1 MKRTLL
7 RDLDDP
13 GCLIYGIGNLG
24 RQDDG
29 LGWAFVDW
37 VEENRLC
44 PQARLVRGYQLQLE
58 DADLV
63 SRVKA
68 VLFVD
73 STKSEQVESFAF
85 SSPEPRLDFS
95 FTSHA
100 LSVESVLATSRQCF
114 DYVPQCHLLA
124 IRGFQWD
131 LAVGL
136 TAAARSNL
144 AAVTRYLSPSLV
156 YPQPR
161 TAGAAHG

>member
-1 MKRTLL
+1 MHPTLL
-7 RDLDDP
+7 DQLNDES
-13 GCLIYGIGNLG
+13 CLIVGIGNVG

-37 VEENRLC
+37 LEDTGACSR
-44 PQARLVRGYQLQLE
+44 ARLVRCYQLQLE

-63 SRVKA
+63 SRVRM

-73 STKSEQVESFAF
+73 STKEDQVESFAV
-85 SSPEPRLDFS
+85 SIPEPRLDFS

-100 LSVESVLATSRQCF
+100 LSVQSVLATSRQCF

-124 IRGFQWD
+124 IRGHEWE

-136 TAAARSNL
+136 TPAAQANL
-144 AAVTRYLSPSLV
+144 DAATSYLSAASQYPSSHCSSS
-156 YPQPR
+156 QSS
-161 TAGAAHG
+161 